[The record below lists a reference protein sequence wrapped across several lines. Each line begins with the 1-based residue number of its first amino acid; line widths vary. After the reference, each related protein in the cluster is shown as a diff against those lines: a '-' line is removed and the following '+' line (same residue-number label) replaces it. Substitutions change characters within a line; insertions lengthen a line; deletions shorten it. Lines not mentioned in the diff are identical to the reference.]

1 MSQATFVGID
11 VSKRALEVHVLP
23 SGEHFSVNYDEAGLT
38 TLIQKLKTLQQLQ
51 VVLMEATGG
60 YEKSLAA
67 ELCAAGLN
75 KVRISNP
82 RFIRDFA
89 RSTGQ
94 LAKTDSIDAAM
105 IARFAQVF
113 NLQPETMPSQAEE
126 QLKALVSRRQQLVK
140 IRAAENNRLE
150 KASTPYVISSL
161 NKIIELLDS
170 EIKKIDQIIE
180 QTIRQ
185 NPAWSAKEE
194 SLRQVKGVGPATACQ
209 LLATLPEL
217 GQLNRRQIA
226 SLAGLA
232 PINRDSGQFRGIRM
246 ICGGRSAVRK
256 ALYMATLSA
265 TIYNPTI
272 RKFYNRLLDK
282 GKPKKLALT
291 ACMRK
296 LLIILNS
303 ICKNDPVNICFQS

>member
-11 VSKRALEVHVLP
+11 VSKKSLEVHVLP
-23 SGEHFSVNYDEAGLT
+23 SGEHFSVNYDEAGLSA
-38 TLIQKLKTLQQLQ
+38 LIQKLKTLQQLQ
-51 VVLMEATGG
+51 VILMEATGG
-60 YEKSLAA
+60 YEKLLAA

-75 KVRISNP
+75 KVCIRNP

-94 LAKTDSIDAAM
+94 LAKTDTIDAAM
-105 IARFAQVF
+105 IALFAQMF
-113 NLQPETMPSQAEE
+113 NLEPKPIPSQAEE
-126 QLKALVSRRQQLVK
+126 QLKALVSRRQQLIK
-140 IRAAENNRLE
+140 IRTAENNRLE
-150 KASTPYVISSL
+150 KATTPRVISSL
-161 NKIIELLDS
+161 HKIIEILNRELQ
-170 EIKKIDQIIE
+170 EIDQEIE
-180 QTIRQ
+180 KTIRL
-185 NPAWSAKEE
+185 NPVWCAKEKI
-194 SLRQVKGVGPATACQ
+194 LRKVKGVGPVTACQ

-217 GQLNRRQIA
+217 GQLNRREIA

-232 PINRDSGQFRGIRM
+232 PINRDSGQFRGKRM

-256 ALYMATLSA
+256 ALYMATLVA
-265 TIYNPTI
+265 TIHNPTI
-272 RKFYNRLLDK
+272 RNFYNRLLAT

-303 ICKNDPVNICFQS
+303 ILKNDPIITCIQS

>member
-1 MSQATFVGID
+1 MSEATFVGID
-11 VSKRALEVHVLP
+11 VSKRALEVHILP

-60 YEKSLAA
+60 YEKLLAA
-67 ELCAAGLN
+67 EISVAGLN

-94 LAKTDSIDAAM
+94 LAKTDKIDAAM
-105 IARFAQVF
+105 IALFAQMF
-113 NLQPETMPSQAEE
+113 NLQPETIPSQAAEE
-126 QLKALVSRRQQLVK
+126 LKALISRRQQLTK
-140 IRAAENNRLE
+140 IRTAENNRLE
-150 KASTPYVISSL
+150 KATTPRVISSL
-161 NKIIELLDS
+161 KKIIKSLNS
-170 EIKKIDQIIE
+170 EIQKLDQDIE
-180 QTIRQ
+180 QTIKQ
-185 NPAWSAKEE
+185 NPEWRAKEKT
-194 SLRQVKGVGPATACQ
+194 LRQVKGVGQVTSRQ
-209 LLATLPEL
+209 LIATLPEL
-217 GQLNRRQIA
+217 GKLNRREIA

-232 PINRDSGQFRGIRM
+232 PINRDSGQFRGVRM
-246 ICGGRSAVRK
+246 IGGGRSAVRK
-256 ALYMATLSA
+256 ALYMATLVA
-265 TIYNPTI
+265 TVYNPTI
-272 RKFYNRLLDK
+272 RVFYNKLLAS

-303 ICKNDPVNICFQS
+303 ILKNDPIICTLS

>member
-1 MSQATFVGID
+1 MSEATFVGID
-11 VSKRALEVHVLP
+11 VSKKSLEVHVLP

-38 TLIQKLKTLQQLQ
+38 ALIQKLKTLQQLR
-51 VVLMEATGG
+51 VILMEATGG
-60 YEKSLAA
+60 YEKLIAA

-75 KVRISNP
+75 KVCISNP

-89 RSTGQ
+89 RSTGK
-94 LAKTDSIDAAM
+94 LAKTDTIDAAM
-105 IARFAQVF
+105 IALFAQMF
-113 NLQPETMPSQAEE
+113 NLEPETIPSQAEE
-126 QLKALVSRRQQLVK
+126 QLKALISRRQQLTK
-140 IRAAENNRLE
+140 IRTAENNRLE
-150 KASTPYVISSL
+150 KATSPRVITSL
-161 NKIIELLDS
+161 RKIIKLLNS
-170 EIKKIDQIIE
+170 EIKNLDQDIE

-185 NPAWSAKEE
+185 NPVWRAKEKI
-194 SLRQVKGVGPATACQ
+194 LRKVKGVGRVTASQ

-217 GQLNRRQIA
+217 GQLNRREIA

-232 PINRDSGQFRGIRM
+232 PINHDSGQFRGKRM
-246 ICGGRSAVRK
+246 IGGGRSAVRK
-256 ALYMATLSA
+256 ALYMATLVA

-272 RKFYNRLLDK
+272 RNFYNRLLAT

-303 ICKNDPVNICFQS
+303 ILKNDPITICTQS

>member
-11 VSKRALEVHVLP
+11 VSKGALEVHILP

-38 TLIQKLKTLQQLQ
+38 TLIQKLKTLHQLQ
-51 VVLMEATGG
+51 VILMEATGG
-60 YEKSLAA
+60 YEKLLAA

-75 KVRISNP
+75 KVCISNP

-89 RSTGQ
+89 RSTGK
-94 LAKTDSIDAAM
+94 LAKTDKIDADM

-113 NLQPETMPSQAEE
+113 NLEPQTIPSQAEE
-126 QLKALVSRRQQLVK
+126 QLKALVSRRQQLNK
-140 IRAAENNRLE
+140 IRAGENNRLK
-150 KASTPYVISSL
+150 KANTTRVISSL
-161 NKIIELLDS
+161 KKIIKLLDR
-170 EIKKIDQIIE
+170 ELEDLEQDIE

-185 NPAWSAKEE
+185 NPAWSAKEK
-194 SLRQVKGVGPATACQ
+194 SLRKIKGVGPVTACQ

-217 GQLNRRQIA
+217 GKLNRRQIA

-256 ALYMATLSA
+256 ALYMATLVA

-272 RKFYNRLLDK
+272 RKFYIRLLDK

-296 LLIILNS
+296 LLIILDS
-303 ICKNDPVNICFQS
+303 ICKNDPVSICIQS

>member
-1 MSQATFVGID
+1 MSEATFVGID

-38 TLIQKLKTLQQLQ
+38 ALIQKLKTIQQLQ
-51 VVLMEATGG
+51 VILMEATGG
-60 YEKSLAA
+60 YEKLLAA
-67 ELCAAGLN
+67 ELCAADLN

-94 LAKTDSIDAAM
+94 LAKTDKIDAAM
-105 IARFAQVF
+105 IALFAQMF
-113 NLQPETMPSQAEE
+113 NLEPETIPSQAAEE
-126 QLKALVSRRQQLVK
+126 LKALVSRRQQLTK
-140 IRAAENNRLE
+140 MRTAENNRLE
-150 KASTPYVISSL
+150 KANTPRVISSMKKSIKFL
-161 NKIIELLDS
+161 NS
-170 EIKKIDQIIE
+170 EIQKLDQDIE

-185 NPAWSAKEE
+185 NPAWRTREKI
-194 SLRQVKGVGPATACQ
+194 LRKVKGVGPVTSRQ
-209 LLATLPEL
+209 LIATLPEL
-217 GQLNRRQIA
+217 GKLNRREIA

-232 PINRDSGQFRGIRM
+232 PINRDSGQFRGVRM
-246 ICGGRSAVRK
+246 IGGGRSAVRK
-256 ALYMATLSA
+256 ALYMATLVA
-265 TIYNPTI
+265 TVYNPTI
-272 RKFYNRLLDK
+272 RNFYNRLLAS

-303 ICKNDPVNICFQS
+303 ILKNDPIICTLS

>member
-1 MSQATFVGID
+1 MSEATFVGID
-11 VSKRALEVHVLP
+11 VSKRALEVHILP

-60 YEKSLAA
+60 YEKLLAA
-67 ELCAAGLN
+67 EISVAGLN

-94 LAKTDSIDAAM
+94 LAKTDKIDAAM
-105 IARFAQVF
+105 IALFAQMF
-113 NLQPETMPSQAEE
+113 NLQPETIPSQAAEE
-126 QLKALVSRRQQLVK
+126 LKALISRRQQLTK
-140 IRAAENNRLE
+140 IRTAENNRLE
-150 KASTPYVISSL
+150 KATTPRVISSL
-161 NKIIELLDS
+161 KKIIKSLNS
-170 EIKKIDQIIE
+170 EIQKLDQDIE
-180 QTIRQ
+180 QTIKQ
-185 NPAWSAKEE
+185 NPEWRAKEKT
-194 SLRQVKGVGPATACQ
+194 LRQVKGVGPVTSRQ
-209 LLATLPEL
+209 LIATLPEL
-217 GQLNRRQIA
+217 GKLNRREIA

-232 PINRDSGQFRGIRM
+232 PINRDSGQFRGVRM
-246 ICGGRSAVRK
+246 IGGGRSAVRK
-256 ALYMATLSA
+256 ALYMATLVA
-265 TIYNPTI
+265 TVYNPTI
-272 RKFYNRLLDK
+272 RVFYNKLLAS

-303 ICKNDPVNICFQS
+303 ILKNDPIICTLS

>member
-11 VSKRALEVHVLP
+11 VSKNTLEVHVLP
-23 SGEHFSVNYDEAGLT
+23 SGEHFSVNYDEAGLIA
-38 TLIQKLKTLQQLQ
+38 LIQKLKTLQQLQ
-51 VVLMEATGG
+51 VILMEATGG

-75 KVRISNP
+75 KVCISNP

-89 RSTGQ
+89 RSTGK

-105 IARFAQVF
+105 IALFAQMF
-113 NLQPETMPSQAEE
+113 NLKPEALPSQAEE
-126 QLKALVSRRQQLVK
+126 QLKALVSRRHQLTK
-140 IRAAENNRLE
+140 IRTAERNRLD
-150 KASTPYVISSL
+150 KASTPRVISSL
-161 NKIIELLDS
+161 CKIIETLDS
-170 EIKKIDQIIE
+170 EIKELDRDIE

-185 NPAWSAKEE
+185 NPVLYAKEKI
-194 SLRQVKGVGPATACQ
+194 LRKVKGVGPVTASR
-209 LLATLPEL
+209 LLSNMPEL
-217 GQLNRRQIA
+217 GQLNRREIA

-232 PINRDSGQFRGIRM
+232 PINRDSGKFRGKRM
-246 ICGGRSAVRK
+246 IGGGRSAVRK
-256 ALYMATLSA
+256 ALYMATLVA
-265 TIYNPTI
+265 KVYYPPICNY
-272 RKFYNRLLDK
+272 YNRLVAK

-303 ICKNDPVNICFQS
+303 LLKNQDLNICIQS

>member
-1 MSQATFVGID
+1 MSEATFVGID

-23 SGEHFSVNYDEAGLT
+23 SGEHFSVNYDEAGLN

-60 YEKSLAA
+60 YEKLLAA

-94 LAKTDSIDAAM
+94 LAKTDKIDAAM
-105 IARFAQVF
+105 IARFAQMF
-113 NLQPETMPSQAEE
+113 NLQPETIPSQAAEE
-126 QLKALVSRRQQLVK
+126 LKALVSRRQQLTK
-140 IRAAENNRLE
+140 IRTAENNRLE
-150 KASTPYVISSL
+150 KATTPRVISSL
-161 NKIIELLDS
+161 KKIIKSLNS
-170 EIKKIDQIIE
+170 EIQKLDQDIE
-180 QTIRQ
+180 QTIKQ
-185 NPAWSAKEE
+185 NPVWRAKEKT
-194 SLRQVKGVGPATACQ
+194 LRKVKGVGPVTASQ

-232 PINRDSGQFRGIRM
+232 PINRDSGQFRGKRM
-246 ICGGRSAVRK
+246 ISGGRSAVRK
-256 ALYMATLSA
+256 ALYMATLVA
-265 TIYNPTI
+265 TVYNPTI
-272 RKFYNRLLDK
+272 RVFYNRLLAT

-296 LLIILNS
+296 LIIILNS
-303 ICKNDPVNICFQS
+303 ISKNDPIICI